1 MRQKLVP
8 YLIDQLDAARV
19 DAEFLEAAQGR
30 EECELDTFVLWFEL
44 FDSYLLEFYPEVQPE
59 RKRRKSRIGIILRD
73 SRNSDGSSN
82 DSFRDRDSGLGYET
96 PSNYKATWSAFQPR
110 RIGTRSSTSFARPHD
125 SYVSSRDTAL
135 SRASIF
141 SSRMSEV
148 PSAITKRA
156 SIALDLLIPRKIDAP
171 PRFAGTIPRLKNVD
185 KDEAQNLET
194 MQEKLYRNSYEA

>member
-59 RKRRKSRIGIILRD
+59 ETREVADWDHSARLTEQRRQQQRLLRPRQRIGIRD
-73 SRNSDGSSN
+73 
-82 DSFRDRDSGLGYET
+82 T
-96 PSNYKATWSAFQPR
+96 VKYKATWSAFQP
-110 RIGTRSSTSFARPHD
+110 GGLAACSNTSFARPHD

-156 SIALDLLIPRKIDAP
+156 SIASIC
-171 PRFAGTIPRLKNVD
+171 
-185 KDEAQNLET
+185 
-194 MQEKLYRNSYEA
+194 